1 MLKVY
6 KIAVK
11 RMWDWLKRFAIAL
24 GVMLPGLILIAY
36 MVITKDI
43 DISWWIVLF
52 DLIVIALWAPVPLYP
67 MYHDEYTM
75 LESYKRMMSAIWTSI
90 IVVTML
96 YSYIVWICRTG
107 STMRNRYFRM
117 TER

>member
-6 KIAVK
+6 KIAAK
-11 RMWDWLKRFAIAL
+11 CMWDWLKRFAIAL

-90 IVVTML
+90 KPLL
-96 YSYIVWICRTG
+96 YKHISNIHNIEHLLDRRKEFIIYK
-107 STMRNRYFRM
+107 
-117 TER
+117 